1 MVYVTI
7 NNLPEYIMSNTV
19 SELQIQLN
27 RLNKEIAAQKALIKL
42 QNCKLT
48 ARTSAKYFALQTA
61 YLNACKGI

>member
-7 NNLPEYIMSNTV
+7 NNPPEYIMSNTV
-19 SELQIQLN
+19 SELQTQLE
-27 RLNKEIAAQKALIKL
+27 RLNKEITAQKALIKL

-48 ARTSAKYFALQTA
+48 AKTADKYFALQKA